1 MRNGLSRVAPAVIVT
16 DGVRCIA
23 YDGELYAARLAE
35 ASVAMTA
42 MRLLG
47 TIHNFIVIDD
57 LQRSGATVSA
67 LRDALR
73 TALHE

>member
-1 MRNGLSRVAPAVIVT
+1 
-16 DGVRCIA
+16 
-23 YDGELYAARLAE
+23 
-35 ASVAMTA
+35 MTA